1 MKNGCVVK
9 LMFKHCTAI
18 MCREIHYMWR
28 DKGLRYIILLGTFLG
43 LALFYGIYS
52 AQVIKDIPTAI
63 VDLDNTSAS
72 RDVVEKLQ
80 TAENLKV
87 ITYPESYQALKE
99 LIDSGEAAVGIII
112 PENFGEDV
120 ALSRQTKVYTVI
132 DGSNIVYATNASNA
146 VMSVTGT
153 VSAEIGIKNLIA
165 NGVQYQQAQEAYLG
179 VSFEEQPWF
188 NPTLNYAH
196 FLVLALALNIWQQCC
211 MLVSCMN
218 IIGETGMKSWYQWK
232 SIGFPRYKLFISKSA
247 VHIAA
252 FMLMVLPIYLLLF
265 WLLKMPLSMGW
276 GALLLLTLLFAV
288 AVHSI
293 GTLASSFARNA
304 VDATRFGMIIALPSF
319 VVSGYTWPLESM
331 PGFIQILAK
340 CIPQTWFFQ
349 GFNYIVFKDPGWQ
362 FMSQYFFALAAA
374 ALVCYS
380 AASLITLRRS

>member
-1 MKNGCVVK
+1 MKNGRVVK
-9 LMFKHCTAI
+9 LMFKQCLAI
-18 MCREIHYMWR
+18 IHREIHYMWR

-63 VDLDNTSAS
+63 VDLDHTSAS

-87 ITYPESYQALKE
+87 VAYPENYQALKE
-99 LIDSGEAAVGIII
+99 LLDSGRVTVGIVI
-112 PENFGEDV
+112 PEDFGQDT
-120 ALSRQTKVYTVI
+120 ALSRQTKIYTVI
-132 DGSNIVYATNASNA
+132 DGSNIAYATNATNA
-146 VMSVTGT
+146 VMAVTGT
-153 VSAEIGIKNLIA
+153 VSAQIGIKNLLSK
-165 NGVQYQQAQEAYLG
+165 GVQYQQAQEAYFG
-179 VSFEEQPWF
+179 VTFDEQPWF
-188 NPTLNYAH
+188 NPTLNYAF
-196 FLVLALALNIWQQCC
+196 FLVLALTLNIWQQCC
-211 MLVSCMN
+211 MLVSCMT
-218 IIGETGMKSWYQWK
+218 ILGETGMKSWYQWK

-247 VHIAA
+247 VHIAV
-252 FMLMVLPIYLLLF
+252 FMLIILPIYLLAF
-265 WLLKMPLSMGW
+265 WVLKMPLTMGC

-293 GTLASSFARNA
+293 GTLASSFAHNA

-331 PGFIQILAK
+331 PGFIQVLAK

-349 GFNYIVFKDPGWQ
+349 GFNYIVFKNPGWQ
-362 FMSQYFFALAAA
+362 FISQYFFILAAI